1 MTDLIKGINSRDS
14 LLSQMS
20 SKFNEQTNSEL
31 VKNLDFQEDKTLK
44 WKTLI
49 NNTYAKKDR
58 EKRNKNRNNK
68 DGEDSA
74 DDKSSLQQQQ
84 LPSSPT
90 TSNFEKSSRT
100 SSGSSSDVNTERGEV
115 MEGSES
121 SKSNLIIGEKF
132 GNNVKEKKIV
142 IDDDLHTPE
151 QKTAA
156 ATSTHTSSSKES
168 DDEKNISTNL
178 PQLNTNSQAIE
189 STKVTTATSVT
200 ADKKHDNIVVK
211 IDIGGSVG
219 VSDDDK
225 RAGTTKTKPNA
236 NNNLSKTIDK
246 TTTPRNLRSNKNSS
260 ANTAQVSTTP
270 THRQSIASSSMS
282 DDKNKNDE
290 TTAIKS
296 DLDENEATATTSTN
310 EDSSATRK
318 SRGRPKTDVK
328 VIVGVGEVKAKES
341 GGSPVVEN
349 NESESDQK
357 RGRSRVSRPITEI
370 TATTA
375 VVEEKKPDTDESL
388 DVKRE
393 TEMEETPIKRRGRS
407 RKLLEGKED
416 KESEIQNDEDGS
428 KSQDQTDSP
437 KRKRGRFKKTS
448 EADAGEDNKSEVSKS
463 SDDVKPRL
471 LMTIRTDKSAVPKII
486 TTPQQQSP
494 APTTVAVSTAAAAV
508 ATDEQEK
515 IIKKRGRRPKATS
528 ITKPTQVKKSLRLA
542 KDGSDVN
549 ISETVNIRKEKP
561 EPVILAPPVGR
572 IRSQRRIKP
581 TAKILA
587 NEELRQGFEVTN
599 CKRLSLSNENL
610 MEHLERS
617 PLSRSGN
624 DTSSNKSPAVSS
636 PEKSPKNYMETHQE
650 SETTI
655 ILNKSPPPPKK
666 PCRDP
671 QDFINEIKSFKI
683 AANRPPEENK
693 KLTKS
698 QQRRM
703 IKAKEKHLGLLGL
716 RPKTQDHS
724 DSSNESSTS
733 EDFVPAKFSHRPTG
747 NRPAIT
753 LRLRNQREIHKRKMN
768 MRKRE
773 NAANAEK
780 RLKLIIEKPS
790 VEIDMS
796 DDDDCIVVESSK
808 ISRSESAYSSN
819 KENSNINLICSC
831 HHNTKYVINS
841 TQNLAFTTN
850 GKMFCCAIDEIESR
864 KIGCTNELTEPLINL
879 FRPSV
884 KVSFM
889 ALCMSHKKRLVSHNC
904 CSGCGIFCTQGTF
917 VICSN
922 KHFFHRNCAT
932 KYILNTP
939 YEPNNPNYT
948 GPTLLLKC
956 PHCGIDAPDFDYRVT
971 MRCENLPVFVQHRSS
986 TVP

>member
-1 MTDLIKGINSRDS
+1 MTDLIKG
-14 LLSQMS
+14 LLTQMS

-31 VKNLDFQEDKTLK
+31 VKNLDYQEDKTLK

-74 DDKSSLQQQQ
+74 DDKNSVQQQ
-84 LPSSPT
+84 LPSSGASSLTDVPASAAAGCAVET
-90 TSNFEKSSRT
+90 ATDKS
-100 SSGSSSDVNTERGEV
+100 EV
-115 MEGSES
+115 MESPES
-121 SKSNLIIGEKF
+121 SKSNLIIDEKF

-151 QKTAA
+151 QKSAA
-156 ATSTHTSSSKES
+156 ATSTHTSSRKES

-189 STKVTTATSVT
+189 STKVTTTISSTVT
-200 ADKKHDNIVVK
+200 DKKHDDNTVMSSK
-211 IDIGGSVG
+211 NESAGVG
-219 VSDDDK
+219 VGVALSDDDK
-225 RAGTTKTKPNA
+225 RTKATKIINSNSGA
-236 NNNLSKTIDK
+236 SKTIDK
-246 TTTPRNLRSNKNSS
+246 TSSPRNLRSNRNP
-260 ANTAQVSTTP
+260 TRVVAQASTTP
-270 THRQSIASSSMS
+270 TPKQGGML

-290 TTAIKS
+290 IAIKS
-296 DLDENEATATTSTN
+296 DLEENEGTN
-310 EDSSATRK
+310 EDSSATNDTTQSSTPRK
-318 SRGRPKTDVK
+318 GRGRPKLETK
-328 VIVGVGEVKAKES
+328 VASEVKSSKSAAE
-341 GGSPVVEN
+341 GG
-349 NESESDQK
+349 ESESEMSQK
-357 RGRSRVSRPITEI
+357 RGRSRTSRLRSII
-370 TATTA
+370 DAND
-375 VVEEKKPDTDESL
+375 EKKVETSATDDVE
-388 DVKRE
+388 VKRE
-393 TEMEETPIKRRGRS
+393 SEVEETPKRRGRS
-407 RKLLEGKED
+407 RKLLEEKDE
-416 KESEIQNDEDGS
+416 KESEMQIDDDGS
-428 KSQDQTDSP
+428 KSQDQTESP
-437 KRKRGRFKKTS
+437 KRKRGRFNKKPS
-448 EADAGEDNKSEVSKS
+448 EADSIEDNKSEISKTTEN

-486 TTPQQQSP
+486 TAQP
-494 APTTVAVSTAAAAV
+494 A
-508 ATDEQEK
+508 ATGDDQQEK
-515 IIKKRGRRPKATS
+515 IIKKRGRRPKSAS
-528 ITKPTQVKKSLRLA
+528 ITKPIQVKKSLRLA

-549 ISETVNIRKEKP
+549 ISEHVNVRKEKP
-561 EPVILAPPVGR
+561 EPVILAPPIGR

-610 MEHLERS
+610 MEHFDRS
-617 PLSRSGN
+617 PTMRSSGN
-624 DTSSNKSPAVSS
+624 ETSSNKSPVVSS
-636 PEKSPKNYMETHQE
+636 PEKSPKAFVEPQQE
-650 SETTI
+650 VDVNVT
-655 ILNKSPPPPKK
+655 LHKMPAAPKK
-666 PCRDP
+666 LSRDP

-683 AANRPPEENK
+683 GTNRSPDENK

-698 QQRRM
+698 QQRRL

-716 RPKTQDHS
+716 RPKMGHS

-733 EDFVPAKFSHRPTG
+733 EDFVPAKFNRTSGH
-747 NRPAIT
+747 RPAIT
-753 LRLRNQREIHKRKMN
+753 LRLRNQRAAEIQKRN
-768 MRKRE
+768 ANLRKRD
-773 NAANAEK
+773 NAVK
-780 RLKLIIEKPS
+780 RLKLRAAKPAAQ
-790 VEIDMS
+790 EIDMS
-796 DDDDCIVVESSK
+796 DDDDDDCIVVESSK
-808 ISRSESAYSSN
+808 VTRNESVYSGN
-819 KENSNINLICSC
+819 KENNNVNLICSC
-831 HHNTKYVINS
+831 HHNTKYFINY
-841 TQNLAFTTN
+841 TQSLSFTVN

-864 KIGCTNELTEPLINL
+864 KIGCTNELSEPLINL

-884 KVSFM
+884 KVSYM
-889 ALCMSHKKRLVSHNC
+889 ALCSSHKKRLVSHNC

>member
-1 MTDLIKGINSRDS
+1 MTDLIRDS

-20 SKFNEQTNSEL
+20 NKFNEQLQTNSEL
-31 VKNLDFQEDKTLK
+31 VKNLDYQETDSTLK

-74 DDKSSLQQQQ
+74 DDKSSVQQ
-84 LPSSPT
+84 LPRPSS
-90 TSNFEKSSRT
+90 TSLIENSSSVGAGLT
-100 SSGSSSDVNTERGEV
+100 SDVNVERSEV
-115 MEGSES
+115 MEGS
-121 SKSNLIIGEKF
+121 KTNLIIGEKF

-156 ATSTHTSSSKES
+156 ATSTNTSSSKES

-189 STKVTTATSVT
+189 STKVTTATSVI
-200 ADKKHDNIVVK
+200 ADKKHDNTVRSDGV
-211 IDIGGSVG
+211 SVAL
-219 VSDDDK
+219 SDDDK
-225 RAGTTKTKPNA
+225 RAGSNKTKTNA
-236 NNNLSKTIDK
+236 NSNPSKTIDK
-246 TTTPRNLRSNKNSS
+246 TTSPRNLRSNRNSAATHIS
-260 ANTAQVSTTP
+260 QVSTTP
-270 THRQSIASSSMS
+270 TQRQGGSMS

-290 TTAIKS
+290 TKS
-296 DLDENEATATTSTN
+296 DMDENEAAAN
-310 EDSSATRK
+310 EDSSATNDTAPSSTTPK
-318 SRGRPKTDVK
+318 KGRGRPKQETKGVVGLDVK
-328 VIVGVGEVKAKES
+328 NKSLADGGGEQVI
-341 GGSPVVEN
+341 
-349 NESESDQK
+349 ESESDMSQK
-357 RGRSRVSRPITEI
+357 RGRRRVSRLRSIVDGT
-370 TATTA
+370 
-375 VVEEKKPDTDESL
+375 VEEKKVEVNVAMGDEEI
-388 DVKRE
+388 DVKKE
-393 TEMEETPIKRRGRS
+393 TEMEEAPKRRGRS
-407 RKLLEGKED
+407 RKLVEEKED
-416 KESEIQNDEDGS
+416 KESEIQNEDDGS
-428 KSQDQTDSP
+428 KSQDHTDSP

-448 EADAGEDNKSEVSKS
+448 EAEATADDNKSEVSKS
-463 SDDVKPRL
+463 TENSDDVKPRL

-486 TTPQQQSP
+486 TAQPVTT
-494 APTTVAVSTAAAAV
+494 PTTV
-508 ATDEQEK
+508 DDQQEK

-528 ITKPTQVKKSLRLA
+528 ITKPIQVKKSLRLA
-542 KDGSDVN
+542 KDGTDAN
-549 ISETVNIRKEKP
+549 ISENVNIRKEKP
-561 EPVILAPPVGR
+561 EPPILAPPIGR

-610 MEHLERS
+610 MEHFERS
-617 PLSRSGN
+617 PTMSRSGN
-624 DTSSNKSPAVSS
+624 ETSSNKSPIVSS
-636 PEKSPKNYMETHQE
+636 PEKSPKIFHESNQE
-650 SETTI
+650 AEPNV
-655 ILNKSPPPPKK
+655 ILNKMPALKR

-671 QDFINEIKSFKI
+671 QDFINEIKTFKI
-683 AANRPPEENK
+683 GINRAPEENK
-693 KLTKS
+693 KLTKN

-703 IKAKEKHLGLLGL
+703 TKAKEKHLGLLGL
-716 RPKTQDHS
+716 RPKNDHS

-733 EDFVPAKFSHRPTG
+733 EDFVPAKFSSRPGGSRT
-747 NRPAIT
+747 AIT
-753 LRLRNQREIHKRKMN
+753 LRLRNQRAAEIHKRN
-768 MRKRE
+768 LSMRKRE
-773 NAANAEK
+773 AALAQK
-780 RLKLIIEKPS
+780 RMKLAAKAP

-808 ISRSESAYSSN
+808 VSRNENAFNSN
-819 KENSNINLICSC
+819 KENNSINLICSC
-831 HHNTKYVINS
+831 HQNTKYVIDY
-841 TQNLAFTTN
+841 TQSLAFTTN
-850 GKMFCCAIDEIESR
+850 GKMFCCAQDEIESR
-864 KIGCTNELTEPLINL
+864 KIGCTNELTDTLINL

-884 KVSFM
+884 KVSYM
-889 ALCMSHKKRLVSHNC
+889 ALCTSHKKRLVAHNC

-986 TVP
+986 NVP